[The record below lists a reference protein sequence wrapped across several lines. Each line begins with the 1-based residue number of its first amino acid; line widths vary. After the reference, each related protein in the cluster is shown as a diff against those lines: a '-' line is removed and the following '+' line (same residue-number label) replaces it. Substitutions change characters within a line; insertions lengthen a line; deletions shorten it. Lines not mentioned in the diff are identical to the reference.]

1 MNYIYRLHLSPFCM
15 LCKPILWSTKC
26 NRAEI
31 LISLL
36 FMINSSFSQD
46 PSIHPSSSSVISTLN
61 SVSMQ
66 HACVL
71 WPLRSENK
79 TATFRALINKIHKS
93 QSKAAGSYMHA

>member
-46 PSIHPSSSSVISTLN
+46 PSIHHHHQSLA
-61 SVSMQ
+61 
-66 HACVL
+66 HYAC
-71 WPLRSENK
+71 
-79 TATFRALINKIHKS
+79 
-93 QSKAAGSYMHA
+93 MHALAFAIRKQNSHL